1 MQTIT
6 SMQNPKV
13 SFWRGLKTRAGRQ
26 AAGLYVVEGAKM
38 VGEALSLCLAQT
50 LLIDMDRLPDHQ
62 SLADTAS
69 CDVYAVSPH
78 ILSSVCDTKTPQGVA
93 ALVSLPCPPELYDLG
108 ALVVALDG
116 VQDPGN
122 VGTILRTADAAG
134 FSGALLSEEC
144 ADLYSPKC
152 LRATMGSVF
161 RLNALVTPSLPNALA
176 ELKKAGYSLLSGELN
191 GTPFYE
197 RTNVGSRLCLVIGS
211 EGNGVSKA
219 VSDICTHRLAL
230 PMRGGAESL
239 NAAVAAGIM
248 MYDLVNRS

>member
-13 SFWRGLKTRAGRQ
+13 IFWRSLKTRAARQ
-26 AAGLYVVEGAKM
+26 AAGLYLTEGAKM
-38 VGEALSLCLAQT
+38 VGEALQLNLAQT
-50 LLIDMDRLPDHQ
+50 LLIDMDRLSEYQ
-62 SLADTAS
+62 ALADAAA
-69 CDVYAVSPH
+69 CGVYAVSPH
-78 ILSSVCDTKTPQGVA
+78 ILSAVCDTKTPQGVA
-93 ALVSLPCPPELYDLG
+93 ALVSLPDAPGLAGLG
-108 ALVVALDG
+108 RLVVALDG

-134 FSGALLSEEC
+134 FTGALLSEAC

-152 LRATMGSVF
+152 LRATMGSIF
-161 RLNALVTPSLPNALA
+161 RLKALVCPSLPAALA
-176 ELKKAGYSLLSGELN
+176 KLREAGFSLLSGEVS

-197 RTNVGSRLCLVIGS
+197 RTGLAGSLCLVIGS
-211 EGNGVSKA
+211 EGSGVSKA
-219 VSDICTHRLAL
+219 VSGQCTHHLTL

-248 MYDLVNRS
+248 MYDLVNRG